1 MQIPVS
7 RYIFLVAISLFVSLH
22 MQAQFLDYGSDPARF
37 KWNIVKLPH
46 YNLVYPQ
53 GNDSM
58 AYNYALYLEM
68 LIHICRRRSGQGCR
82 RNFR

>member
-1 MQIPVS
+1 MRMSIS
-7 RYIFLVAISLFVSLH
+7 RYACLVVFGLLTSLS

-53 GNDSM
+53 GNDS
-58 AYNYALYLEM
+58 
-68 LIHICRRRSGQGCR
+68 ISGKCLSAFAEDDRDRDAEEISGYSPSG
-82 RNFR
+82 